1 MDAFELNPDM
11 LNQREIENAALKSF
25 FCGAE
30 VRNDLPTCVCG
41 RPAIVLRTK
50 KGKYCVACKGW
61 YDRDRKVIEDS
72 RERNNHYLTKLMGSE
87 DDAINEWRDGFVDK
101 EEKINYE
108 FYIIGDPK
116 KNAYLGFESGSG
128 HEASCTVADWLTAY
142 RSDTFSEAKELL
154 GRCKFWMEGM
164 SEYNVRIIRVRV
176 NSVFMMRA

>member
-30 VRNDLPTCVCG
+30 VRNDLPTGVCG

-72 RERNNHYLTKLMGSE
+72 RERNNHYLT
-87 DDAINEWRDGFVDK
+87 
-101 EEKINYE
+101 
-108 FYIIGDPK
+108 
-116 KNAYLGFESGSG
+116 
-128 HEASCTVADWLTAY
+128 
-142 RSDTFSEAKELL
+142 
-154 GRCKFWMEGM
+154 
-164 SEYNVRIIRVRV
+164 
-176 NSVFMMRA
+176 

>member
-1 MDAFELNPDM
+1 
-11 LNQREIENAALKSF
+11 
-25 FCGAE
+25 
-30 VRNDLPTCVCG
+30 
-41 RPAIVLRTK
+41 
-50 KGKYCVACKGW
+50 
-61 YDRDRKVIEDS
+61 
-72 RERNNHYLTKLMGSE
+72 MGSE

-128 HEASCTVADWLTAY
+128 HEASCTVEDWLTAY